1 MGQHRWCWFRCL
13 HRRQHNRGRPLTEH
27 VVEPAAE
34 LRVTIANKE
43 ADPTSSFLQDSHQ
56 VTGLLG
62 DPGGVGG
69 SQPSQDYRMADAIQA
84 SRSSPPTPAG
94 GRSGSGPNGEWRDG
108 DNSFLKV
115 NVWRAQAEHLADSLS
130 KGDRVMVTGRLRQ
143 RPFRS
148 GGGCCIQ
155 SGRDALKQ
163 RSELWS
169 KAVDEPLA

>member
-1 MGQHRWCWFRCL
+1 VTQAALGAAS
-13 HRRQHNRGRPLTEH
+13 
-27 VVEPAAE
+27 PARTTAW
-34 LRVTIANKE
+34 
-43 ADPTSSFLQDSHQ
+43 PT
-56 VTGLLG
+56 
-62 DPGGVGG
+62 
-69 SQPSQDYRMADAIQA
+69 RMADAIQA

-163 RSELWS
+163 RSTYRIRSPERTLGR
-169 KAVDEPLA
+169 